1 MLRIAHSGA
10 YIRRYFSQFGKASL
24 RPVRLA
30 GAIGKRTFGSGRLRS
45 AAPLMILNVQCYMRA
60 NRVDSVV
67 LKNGQHALQ
76 AATSGKV
83 GVLLVDLGLPDESG
97 MDVIRAV
104 RKVSQIPI
112 VVISA
117 TIDSRTVSEALDAG
131 ADDYVRKPFSIIEL
145 GARVRRVLR
154 RIEDHPMA
162 GGGASD
168 TPATIGRVL
177 YESSFLRLQGPQG
190 NTTLTD
196 MEARI
201 LSLLLEQRG
210 RVLTRDKL
218 CHALWGHSWD
228 PSNRA
233 LDVHVSK
240 LRRKMREAGGNFNA
254 IRVRRNVGYYLLP
267 AEKKKAVRRVSARPA
282 GAGPRSSTLGSKA
295 QQA

>member
-1 MLRIAHSGA
+1 MEILDSTP
-10 YIRRYFSQFGKASL
+10 L
-24 RPVRLA
+24 VPVSVALSACA
-30 GAIGKRTFGSGRLRS
+30 G
-45 AAPLMILNVQCYMRA
+45 ILEDEISTRWLVQCYMRA
-60 NRVDSVV
+60 NRVDSLV
-67 LKNGQHALQ
+67 LKDGQHALQ

-162 GGGASD
+162 GGGVSD

-177 YESSFLRLQGPQG
+177 YESSSLRLQGPQG